1 MKTLTYLFLAIL
13 IVACSDD
20 DSSEQLF
27 LEKYDS
33 VVWEYFED
41 DGEADWEKI
50 AFINNSKALTI
61 YTDGIC
67 FTFNLEG
74 TTETPDGDTVTISI
88 QNETENSLT
97 IIGQSQLYPEDNGL
111 NIFTVTSDGS
121 TYTLTRGD
129 GNNVGDDRIYIR
141 TDDEVCF

>member
-1 MKTLTYLFLAIL
+1 MKKLTYLFLALI
-13 IVACSDD
+13 IVACSSD

-27 LEKYDS
+27 LEKYDG

-74 TTETPDGDTVTISI
+74 TTETPDGTLTLSI
-88 QNETENSLT
+88 EEETENSLT
-97 IIGQSQLYPEDNGL
+97 IFGQYQLYPEDNGL
-111 NIFTVTSDGS
+111 LIFTVTSDGS
-121 TYTLTRGD
+121 TYTLTKGD
-129 GNNVGDDRIYIR
+129 GDNVEDDRIYIR

>member
-1 MKTLTYLFLAIL
+1 MKKLTYLFLVIL
-13 IVACSDD
+13 IVAYSIDGN
-20 DSSEQLF
+20 QLF
-27 LEKYDS
+27 LQKYDS

-50 AFINNSKALTI
+50 SFIDSHKALTI
-61 YTDGIC
+61 YTDGVY

-74 TTETPDGDTVTISI
+74 TTEASDDTVTLSI
-88 QNETENSLT
+88 EEETENSLT
-97 IIGQSQLYPEDNGL
+97 IFEQSQLYPEDNGL
-111 NIFTVTSDGS
+111 LIFTVTSDGS

-129 GNNVGDDRIYIR
+129 EGDNVEDERIYIR

>member
-1 MKTLTYLFLAIL
+1 MKKLIYLFLALL
-13 IVACSDD
+13 IVACSSD

-33 VVWEYFED
+33 IVWEYFED

-61 YTDGIC
+61 YSDGLC
-67 FTFNLEG
+67 FTYNLEG
-74 TTETPDGDTVTISI
+74 TTETPNGTVIISI
-88 QNETENSLT
+88 EEETENSLT
-97 IIGQSQLYPEDNGL
+97 IFGQSQLYPEDNGL
-111 NIFTVTSDGS
+111 LIFTVTSDGS
-121 TYTLTRGD
+121 TYTLTKGD
-129 GNNVGDDRIYIR
+129 GDNVEDDRIYIR